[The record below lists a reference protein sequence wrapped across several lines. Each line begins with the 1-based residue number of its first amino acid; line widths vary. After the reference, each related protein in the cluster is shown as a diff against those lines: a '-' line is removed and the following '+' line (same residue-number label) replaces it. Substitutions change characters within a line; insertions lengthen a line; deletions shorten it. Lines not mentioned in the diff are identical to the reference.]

1 MHLISSNKK
10 ADSLTFKDL
19 FRQANLSDLM
29 DEESTERWLGY
40 RDLRNDT
47 AHEYGEK
54 FAENTLKQLPLFIED
69 AKLLADT
76 IERRNDA

>member
-1 MHLISSNKK
+1 
-10 ADSLTFKDL
+10 
-19 FRQANLSDLM
+19 M

-54 FAENTLKQLPLFIED
+54 FAEDTLKQLPLFIED

-76 IERRNDA
+76 IERSNDA